1 MPASPLYRP
10 LADEN
15 PPRPTVCIYGADE
28 ALRRVLKDIGYQCIM
43 LPDPGAA
50 LPATGKPPI
59 AVFRELLLRN
69 EAENATVEP
78 GHPPTIFT
86 TATDTVAD
94 RLAALRAGGLG
105 FLARPYQID
114 EVDRLMR
121 VAIRHATSERS
132 LRRLMIVEDDA
143 SMARLVSGYLGQKGY
158 QVKHVEDPMQLLEAL
173 ASFRPAALLLD
184 LNLPQVSGAELAA
197 IIRQFPTFTTL
208 PILFLSGET
217 DSMTQIQALRCG
229 ADGFLSKPIRANE
242 LLGRIDAVLTR
253 LEELDHLVHRDHLTG
268 LPNRRAFLLEL
279 EQALASAQRTQRPL
293 SLAIIDVDHF
303 KSINDTF
310 GHLTGDR
317 VLKRLANHLQTSLR
331 REDYIGRIGG
341 EEFAILLPG
350 ADVNAAIGVLD
361 ASRASCKRACGGL
374 FPEIAGVTAPRM
386 VSFSGGVI
394 GVTDYGD
401 AENMAEFLLD
411 RADEALYRAKA
422 AGRDRLERG

>member
-1 MPASPLYRP
+1 MPASPLYRSP
-10 LADEN
+10 AEEH
-15 PPRPTVCIYGADE
+15 PPRPTVGIYGADE
-28 ALRRVLKDIGYQCIM
+28 ALRRVLKDIGYQCVM

-50 LPATGKPPI
+50 PPATEKPPI
-59 AVFRELLLRN
+59 AIFRELPPRN
-69 EAENATVEP
+69 GAESAAIAPEQ
-78 GHPPTIFT
+78 PPTIFT
-86 TATDTVAD
+86 TASETVAD
-94 RLAALRAGGLG
+94 RIAALRAGGLG

-121 VAIRHATSERS
+121 LAIRHATSERS

-173 ASFRPAALLLD
+173 ASFRPAALILD

-197 IIRQFPTFTTL
+197 IVRQFPTFTTL

-217 DSMTQIQALRCG
+217 DSMAQIEALRCG

-253 LEELDHLVHRDHLTG
+253 LEALDHLVHRDHLTG

-303 KSINDTF
+303 KAINDSF

-374 FPEIAGVTAPRM
+374 LPETAGTTAPRM

-394 GVTDYGD
+394 GVADNGD
-401 AENMAEFLLD
+401 AENMAEFLLN

>member
-10 LADEN
+10 PAEEH
-15 PPRPTVCIYGADE
+15 PPRPTVFIYGADE
-28 ALRRVLKDIGYQCIM
+28 ALRRVLRDIGYQCVM
-43 LPDPGAA
+43 LPDPSSA
-50 LPATGKPPI
+50 LPVTEKPPI
-59 AVFRELLLRN
+59 AIFRELPPRN
-69 EAENATVEP
+69 GAESAP
-78 GHPPTIFT
+78 LPSGQPPTIFT
-86 TATDTVAD
+86 TASETVAD
-94 RLAALRAGGLG
+94 RIAALRAGGLG

-173 ASFRPAALLLD
+173 ASFRPAALILD

-197 IIRQFPTFTTL
+197 IVRQFPTFTTL

-217 DSMTQIQALRCG
+217 DSMAQIQALRCG

-253 LEELDHLVHRDHLTG
+253 LEALDHLVHRDHLTG

-374 FPEIAGVTAPRM
+374 LPEIAGATAPRM

-394 GVTDYGD
+394 GVADYGD
-401 AENMAEFLLD
+401 AENMAEFLLNL
-411 RADEALYRAKA
+411 ADEALYRAKA